1 MLDSS
6 FTSFRLGE
14 WVVAIEGLLK
24 AQAPF
29 VLVHLANG
37 RNIVSRQ
44 DKIKNVD
51 VLLHSLLLDRLGDN
65 ADALVF
71 LYFSDNPIMTGS
83 SSIFAPEEPV

>member
-65 ADALVF
+65 ADALV
-71 LYFSDNPIMTGS
+71 D
-83 SSIFAPEEPV
+83 APAHHDLSRSLFVLFG